1 MCFRLTFWLSNIIAL
16 REIISQAIGKSHV
29 PSHIT
34 QTSQSNGSEESFS
47 EKLSYNQSNGFKR
60 MFEGWQETEAFTRAL
75 ERVEFWIFS
84 RIVES
89 VWWQVSFQESFFET

>member
-34 QTSQSNGSEESFS
+34 QTCQSNGSE
-47 EKLSYNQSNGFKR
+47 QKR
-60 MFEGWQETEAFTRAL
+60 MFEGWQEKETLTTAL

-89 VWWQVSFQESFFET
+89 VWWQVNLQESFFET